1 MPTKPLDRL
10 MFAQGGLCYF
20 CSDPLPK
27 AQASIE
33 HLVPLARAGSNSDDN
48 CVACCKAIN
57 GLLGSMS
64 LKEKIKVV
72 LNQKGNFI
80 CPNRQDEAIE
90 RPISAAS
97 LPSPRPAA
105 ALPPQPLT
113 APTKTGPAPAP
124 TVKKSAPNEVPAET
138 IAIVLKTLKNLGH
151 ARPRRIKTLTS
162 TMKAFHKIKLSD
174 KQIAELIE
182 HFRSSGKIVVTGL
195 QVTYKL

>member
-1 MPTKPLDRL
+1 

-72 LNQKGNFI
+72 LNQKGNFT
-80 CPNRQDEAIE
+80 CPNRQEEISECPA
-90 RPISAAS
+90 SAAS
-97 LPSPRPAA
+97 APSPRPAA
-105 ALPPQPLT
+105 TSPPRPLT
-113 APTKTGPAPAP
+113 TPTKKAPAPAP
-124 TVKKSAPNEVPAET
+124 MVKKSATNQLPAET
-138 IAIVLKTLKNLGH
+138 IATVLKTLKNLGH

-174 KQIAELIE
+174 KQITALIDQ
-182 HFRSSGKIVVTGL
+182 FQASGKIVVTGA